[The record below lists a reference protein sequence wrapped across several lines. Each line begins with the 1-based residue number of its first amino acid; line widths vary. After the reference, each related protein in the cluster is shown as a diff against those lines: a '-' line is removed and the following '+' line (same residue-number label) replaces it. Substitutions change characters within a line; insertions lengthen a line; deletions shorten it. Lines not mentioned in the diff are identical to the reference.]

1 MAEDSASKSSIPV
14 LTDIVNE
21 TASGENGSDPRAVE
35 TLIAELQTELSA
47 SAFALT
53 EQVLRAAFTEMEA
66 ALLEQ
71 ITARLRQELPELVD
85 RVLREQLAGDEEL

>member
-1 MAEDSASKSSIPV
+1 MPEDSASKSSIPV
-14 LTDIVNE
+14 LTDIVTE
-21 TASGENGSDPRAVE
+21 PTSDGDSDPRAVE

-53 EQVLRAAFTEMEA
+53 EQVLRTAFTEMEA
-66 ALLEQ
+66 ALFEQ

-85 RVLREQLAGDEEL
+85 RVLRERLAGDEEL

>member
-1 MAEDSASKSSIPV
+1 MTEDSASKSSIPV

-21 TASGENGSDPRAVE
+21 TASGGDGSDPRAVE

-85 RVLREQLAGDEEL
+85 RVLREQLAGDEER

>member
-1 MAEDSASKSSIPV
+1 MPEDSASKSPIPV
-14 LTDIVNE
+14 LTDVIDE
-21 TASGENGSDPRAVE
+21 TAGSEESGDPRAIE

-53 EQVLRAAFTEMEA
+53 EQVLRAAFAEMEA
-66 ALLEQ
+66 ALFEQ

-85 RVLREQLAGDEEL
+85 RVLRERLSGDEEL

>member
-1 MAEDSASKSSIPV
+1 MTEDSASKSSIPV

-66 ALLEQ
+66 ALFEQ

-85 RVLREQLAGDEEL
+85 RVLRERLAGDEEL

>member
-1 MAEDSASKSSIPV
+1 MPEDSASKSSIPV
-14 LTDIVNE
+14 LTDIVTE
-21 TASGENGSDPRAVE
+21 PASDDGSDPRAVE

-66 ALLEQ
+66 ALFEQ

-85 RVLREQLAGDEEL
+85 RVLRERLAGDEEL

>member
-66 ALLEQ
+66 ALFEQ

>member
-1 MAEDSASKSSIPV
+1 MPEDSASKSSIPV
-14 LTDIVNE
+14 LTDIVTE
-21 TASGENGSDPRAVE
+21 SASDDARDPRAIE

-66 ALLEQ
+66 ALFEQ

-85 RVLREQLAGDEEL
+85 RVLRERLAGDEEL